1 MCILKR
7 RIFFVTFSCISFL
20 VCGCSKA
27 PDKEFAEAKAAM
39 EAAKEVEADIYM
51 SRNFENLE
59 NALKTAQ
66 EDIAVENAKFI
77 LNRKYKRITE
87 VLKKT
92 TELAI
97 EIKNDAPKI
106 KAEITA
112 QVKENLGLVK
122 GMLEETA
129 NDIKKG
135 SRGKDKALIEELKA
149 DLNGA
154 DSAATLA
161 AKEYDSGNV
170 LGASKNLDEVQRLI
184 KKITDTLK
192 PPKSDE

>member
-7 RIFFVTFSCISFL
+7 RIFFVAVSCISFL

-27 PDKEFAEAKAAM
+27 PDKELAEAKAAI

-92 TELAI
+92 TELAL
-97 EIKNDAPKI
+97 EIKNDAPKV
-106 KAEITA
+106 KAEIIA
-112 QVKENLGLVK
+112 QVEENLGLVK

-149 DLNGA
+149 DLNGG

-170 LGASKNLDEVQRLI
+170 LGASGNLDEVQRLI